1 MKIVFLFLLLFSVQ
15 TISAQS
21 YDLKYQ
27 TLYIEYEN
35 ESDEEKEIV
44 IPFLKDFEND
54 DLSIQFIETK
64 DATGIH
70 YKIELLAKKKIEL
83 EEINLHTTINP
94 ENYYTYFCNGFQS
107 WTTSKEF
114 FANEKIDNVSP
125 LGKLIAKYYG
135 DYSYFKYK
143 PRKGNLHSWTY
154 TYLRDTSQKKITLLA
169 SVAEHSGFTVFSY
182 QLKKAQLTI
191 IKEVDDLEL
200 PANTTYTALEWL
212 EATGDENELFK
223 WYAAIN
229 YNNVKEAAAKKGFTI
244 QPSKAHPAQGWTS
257 WYHYY
262 RDIATDTILK
272 NLRAFERE
280 NIPIHIFQIDDG
292 YQKSVGEW
300 TQTNPRFPQGMKAI
314 ADSIHAK
321 KIKAG
326 LWLAPYIA
334 EKKSDV
340 FRNHKDWLLKNDKG
354 KIIKAGYNPL
364 WSGWYY
370 PLDIYNKEAQQY
382 LKNTFDTVL
391 NKQGYDM
398 VKLDF
403 LFAACINP
411 PDDKTRG
418 EMMFD
423 AMLMLREWCGEKY
436 ILGCGVPLGTAFH
449 LVDYCRISS
458 DIHMKWEQ
466 KFLKM
471 LDMRER
477 LSVWNT
483 ITSNI
488 GRQHLDDNMFLNDP
502 DVFVLRDEKNKLK
515 WNEKELLFEANNMFG
530 SLVFTSDYIGNYND
544 TAMQLY
550 KSKFPL
556 TSHADNKIFILKRD
570 FYAVVLNNTV
580 RLFNLSESKTNC
592 EILFKKYGVKY
603 TGKGLIDACSKTV
616 TYPHGWGA
624 RMNKRTTLLLEN

>member
-1 MKIVFLFLLLFSVQ
+1 MKMFAFVLLLFCLQ
-15 TISAQS
+15 PAMAQS

-27 TLYIEYEN
+27 TLMVEYETADDV
-35 ESDEEKEIV
+35 ETELAV
-44 IPFLKDFEND
+44 PFLKNFENE
-54 DLSIQFIETK
+54 DLSIRFIETT
-64 DATGIH
+64 DATGKH
-70 YKIELLAKKKIEL
+70 YKVELQAKKPVEL
-83 EEINLHTTINP
+83 DEVTLNTSLQP

-114 FANEKIDNVSP
+114 FADEKIDKVSF
-125 LGKLIAKYYG
+125 LGKMIARYYG
-135 DYSYFKYK
+135 DYTYFKYK

-154 TYLRDTSQKKITLLA
+154 TYLRDTLQKNITLLA
-169 SVAEHSGFTVFSY
+169 SVAEYSGFTIFSY
-182 QLKKAQLTI
+182 QLKNKTLSI
-191 IKEVDDLEL
+191 IKEVDDLAL

-212 EATGDENELFK
+212 EATGEENDLFK
-223 WYAAIN
+223 WYAGIN
-229 YNNVKEAAAKKGFTI
+229 YQNVKEAAAKKGFTI
-244 QPSKAHPAQGWTS
+244 QPSKAQPAQGWTS

-272 NLRAFERE
+272 NLRAFEQHQ
-280 NIPIHIFQIDDG
+280 IPIQIFQIDDG
-292 YQKSVGEW
+292 FQKSVGEW

-314 ADSIHAK
+314 ADSIHSK
-321 KIKAG
+321 KINAG

-334 EKKSDV
+334 EKKSALYEH
-340 FRNHKDWLLKNDKG
+340 HKDWLLKNDKG
-354 KIIKAGYNPL
+354 KMVKAGYNPL

-370 PLDIYNKEAQQY
+370 PLDIYNKEVQQY

-391 NKQGYDM
+391 NTQGYDM

-418 EMMFD
+418 EVMFD
-423 AMLMLREWCGEKY
+423 AMLMLRQWCGEKY

-466 KFLKM
+466 KMLKL

-488 GRQHLDDNMFLNDP
+488 GRRHLDGNMFLNDP
-502 DVFVLRDEKNKLK
+502 DVFVLRDEKNKLT
-515 WNEKELLFEANNMFG
+515 WNEKETLFEANNLFG
-530 SLVFTSDYIGNYND
+530 SLVFTSDYIGSYSD
-544 TAMQLY
+544 TAMHFY
-550 KSKFPL
+550 KLKFPL
-556 TSHADNKIFILKRD
+556 EKKTNVK
-570 FYAVVLNNTV
+570 V
-580 RLFNLSESKTNC
+580 RIPVKDYYEIRYRIDDRYGISLINLSSDYIKHSKEYNWVT
-592 EILFKKYGVKY
+592 GVKRLMPRQNKSITY
-603 TGKGLIDACSKTV
+603 GRSK
-616 TYPHGWGA
+616 
-624 RMNKRTTLLLEN
+624 L